1 MFKYSQQQC
10 LNSTIDIGVYFS
22 SDYIQDLVVQVFVS
36 SMAKPSCRVHCVA
49 FDLCALRAYAQ
60 TVALFL
66 GLPSFQILLGLPNQ
80 FTAPYMEDYMWSA
93 SQES

>member
-1 MFKYSQQQC
+1 M
-10 LNSTIDIGVYFS
+10 DIGVYFS

-49 FDLCALRAYAQ
+49 FDLCAQRAYAQ
-60 TVALFL
+60 NCSLVSWP
-66 GLPSFQILLGLPNQ
+66 PSFQLLLGLSNQ
-80 FTAPYMEDYMWSA
+80 FTPPHMEDYIWSA